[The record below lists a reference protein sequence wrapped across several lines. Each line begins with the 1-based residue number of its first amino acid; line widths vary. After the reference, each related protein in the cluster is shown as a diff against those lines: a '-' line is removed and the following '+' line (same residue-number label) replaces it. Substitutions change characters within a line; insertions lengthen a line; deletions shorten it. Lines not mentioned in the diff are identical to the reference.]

1 MELAERVLGVAR
13 HGREKRLVGHA
24 VVYLRSVRPPPVLRL
39 IAVNWVIRPVENQMG
54 AEFKDQVFKIHRRWE
69 RWNSRLS
76 ANLPPAASPW

>member
-1 MELAERVLGVAR
+1 MELAEWVLGVAR

-54 AEFKDQVFKIHRRWE
+54 AEFKDQVIL
-69 RWNSRLS
+69 NST
-76 ANLPPAASPW
+76 AGWAAA